1 MACHSNSDSDMQLEA
16 TEQHMDRFAAV
27 DTTDTRRAE
36 IQERLKLHFD
46 DRLANGELTKAE
58 HEHEIT
64 KLKLG
69 FQTKSGAAQPAV
81 DQNMEHEPD
90 APPQYMECDAP
101 PETCPLA
108 PSTTDPMGEA
118 REKKRS
124 RQHLLS
130 RKLGREKI
138 MCPGWCGKLLQ
149 LSTIQYAHK
158 CKAPRSPPSERE
170 VAERL
175 EKMRARAT
183 RGFSKRV
190 QS

>member
-16 TEQHMDRFAAV
+16 TEQRMDRFV
-27 DTTDTRRAE
+27 DTTDARRTDIRE
-36 IQERLKLHFD
+36 KLVLHFD

-69 FQTKSGAAQPAV
+69 FQNKCGAAQPAADHNV
-81 DQNMEHEPD
+81 ARESD
-90 APPQYMECDAP
+90 APPQ
-101 PETCPLA
+101 TCPYT
-108 PSTTDPMGEA
+108 PSTIDPMGEA

-124 RQHLLS
+124 RRHLLS

-170 VAERL
+170 VTERL